1 MRHFL
6 VSFASYKL
14 YLKRKLFFNSI
25 IFMSQGSSGIAII
38 GALISNLLVA
48 TTKFIA
54 AAYTGSSA
62 MLSEGIHSVVDSANT
77 LLLLI
82 GHKQSL
88 KTASQSHPF
97 GYGKEI
103 YFWTLIVAISLFAI
117 GGGMSV
123 YEGIT
128 HIQNPEPLI
137 NPTWNY
143 SVLGFSL
150 IFTGA
155 SWIIAYKELNTESE
169 ETNIWQAIRNSK
181 DPAVFAVIFED
192 TADILGIVAAF
203 LGVYLGH
210 VLDNPYID
218 GIASIFIGVILT
230 GTSVML
236 IIKSRTLLIGQSAN
250 PALLDSITKITEAD
264 PSVVKVKTPM
274 SMHMGP
280 FDILLALGISFHTNL
295 NSDDVASAIDRIE
308 KSIRQKHPEIKR
320 IFIEAKSISYFKK

>member
-1 MRHFL
+1 
-6 VSFASYKL
+6 
-14 YLKRKLFFNSI
+14 
-25 IFMSQGSSGIAII
+25 MSSKGSSSLAIV

-62 MLSEGIHSVVDSANT
+62 MVSEGIHSIVDSANT

-88 KTASQSHPF
+88 KTASSSHPF

-128 HIQNPEPLI
+128 HIQNPEPLV
-137 NPTWNY
+137 NPVWNY
-143 SVLGFSL
+143 IVLGCSL
-150 IFTGA
+150 IFTSI
-155 SWIIAYKELNTESE
+155 SWVIAYRELNKGSE
-169 ETNIWQAIRNSK
+169 ETNVWNAIKTSK
-181 DPAVFAVIFED
+181 DPSVFAVIFED
-192 TADILGIVAAF
+192 TADILGIVIAF

-210 VLDNPYID
+210 AFNNPYID
-218 GIASIFIGVILT
+218 GIASIFIGIILT

-236 IIKSRTLLIGQSAN
+236 VFKSRTLLIGQSAD
-250 PALLDSITKITEAD
+250 PYLLNSISKITESD
-264 PSVVKVKTPM
+264 PSVVKVNTPM

-280 FDILLALGISFHTNL
+280 FDILLVLGINFHTHL
-295 NSDDVASAIDRIE
+295 TSADVASAIDRIE
-308 KSIRQKHPEIKR
+308 KSIRERHPQIKR
-320 IFIEAKSISYFKK
+320 IYIEAKSISYFKSKSINEIK